1 MKKAI
6 GMLLALAF
14 CLTACAPATAPES
27 AAADT
32 ADTAQQ
38 EASAPA
44 SAAGALPAGALRS
57 SGTLGDTGE
66 ARYTVA
72 SSLQDFTPGTA
83 YELQVLRLDYATAR
97 QDCIYTVEM
106 TVGEDGLTQ
115 SGSLLVGNDA
125 VYLFVGTTMYKI
137 PLEGG
142 EAETMTIQQEIY
154 PAAADDTSVYYFVFD
169 EHNQYSGL
177 RMDLTTGQCTELQ
190 LPPQTWDIWAVGESR
205 FLLCRLL
212 TDTPLPGPQEG
223 DAYNAA
229 LQNATCEY
237 DWYDPATGA
246 LEKMMTEPYYGTEQP
261 DGSSRQH
268 RFLGAG
274 GGRLYFNWYG
284 QVDGQIADAGV
295 ESCDMTGGDWQPLT
309 AIPEGVDG
317 GEMGMQNGSLRWIG
331 SYLATNDCLIYDV
344 TTGKTWENVPID
356 NNWPVAFTGDGR
368 LLVDNSITEESGEFH
383 EAYGLVDLEDYL
395 NGTGE
400 VTPVTLY
407 NSAA

>member
-14 CLTACAPATAPES
+14 CLTACAPAATPES
-27 AAADT
+27 AAAGT
-32 ADTAQQ
+32 ADTAQA

-44 SAAGALPAGALRS
+44 SAAAELPAGTLRGS
-57 SGTLGDTGE
+57 STMGDTGE
-66 ARYTVA
+66 ARYTLA

-83 YELQVLRLDYATAR
+83 YELQVLRLDYAAAR

-106 TVGEDGLTQ
+106 TVGEDGATQ
-115 SGSLLVGNDA
+115 SASLLVQNDA

-154 PAAADDTSVYYFVFD
+154 PTAADDTSVYYFVFD
-169 EHNQYSGL
+169 AHNQYSGL
-177 RMDLTTGQCTELQ
+177 RMDLATGQCTELQ
-190 LPPQTWDIWAVGESR
+190 LPSQTWDIWPVGETR

-237 DWYDPATGA
+237 DWYDPATGE
-246 LEKMMTEPYYGTEQP
+246 LEKVMTEPYYGTEQP
-261 DGSSRQH
+261 DGSSRMH

-274 GGRLYFNWYG
+274 GGRLYFNWYS
-284 QVDGQIADAGV
+284 QVDGQTVDAGV
-295 ESCDMTGGDWQPLT
+295 ESCDMTGADWQPLT
-309 AIPEGVDG
+309 ALPEGVDG
-317 GEMGMQNGSLRWIG
+317 GEMENGSLRWIG
-331 SYLATNDCLIYDV
+331 SYLATGDCLIYDV
-344 TTGKTWENVPID
+344 ATGKIWEKVPID

-395 NGTGE
+395 GGTGE

>member
-14 CLTACAPATAPES
+14 CLTACAPAAAPES
-27 AAADT
+27 AAAGT

-38 EASAPA
+38 EASA
-44 SAAGALPAGALRS
+44 AAEFPAGTLRGS
-57 SGTLGDTGE
+57 STMGDTGE
-66 ARYTVA
+66 ARYTLA
-72 SSLQDFTPGTA
+72 SSVQEFTPGTA
-83 YELQVLRLDYATAR
+83 YELQVLRLDYAAAR

-106 TVGEDGLTQ
+106 TVGEDGSTQ
-115 SGSLLVGNDA
+115 SGSLLVENDA

-154 PAAADDTSVYYFVFD
+154 PTAADDTSVYYFVFD

-177 RMDLTTGQCTELQ
+177 RMDLATGQCTELQ

-246 LEKMMTEPYYGTEQP
+246 LEKVMTEPYYGTGQS
-261 DGSSRQH
+261 DGSSRMH

-274 GGRLYFNWYG
+274 GGRLYFNWYSQVEG
-284 QVDGQIADAGV
+284 QNVDAGV
-295 ESCDMTGGDWQPLT
+295 ESCDMTGADWQPLT
-309 AIPEGVDG
+309 ALPEGVDG
-317 GEMGMQNGSLRWIG
+317 GEMGEQNGSLRWIG
-331 SYLATNDCLIYDV
+331 SYLATNNCLIYDV
-344 TTGKTWENVPID
+344 ATGKAWEKVPID

-368 LLVDNSITEESGEFH
+368 LLVDNSITEASGDFH
-383 EAYGLVDLEDYL
+383 EAYGLVNLEDYL
-395 NGTGE
+395 GGTGE

>member
-6 GMLLALAF
+6 GMLLALTL
-14 CLTACAPATAPES
+14 CLTACAPAATPES
-27 AAADT
+27 AAAGT
-32 ADTAQQ
+32 ADTAQA

-44 SAAGALPAGALRS
+44 SAAAELPAGALRDS
-57 SGTLGDTGE
+57 STFGDTGK
-66 ARYTVA
+66 ARYTLA
-72 SSLQDFTPGTA
+72 SSVQEFTPGMA
-83 YELQVLRLDYATAR
+83 YQLQVLRLDYAAAR

-106 TVGEDGLTQ
+106 TVGEDGSTQ
-115 SGSLLVGNDA
+115 SGSLLVENDG

-154 PAAADDTSVYYFVFD
+154 PTAADDTSVYNFVFD

-177 RMDLTTGQCTELQ
+177 RMDLATGQCTELQ

-237 DWYDPATGA
+237 DWYDPATGE
-246 LEKMMTEPYYGTEQP
+246 LEKVMTEPYYGTEQS
-261 DGSSRQH
+261 DGSSRMH
-268 RFLGAG
+268 RFLGVG

-284 QVDGQIADAGV
+284 QVDGQNVDAGV
-295 ESCDMTGGDWQPLT
+295 ESCDMTGADWQPLT
-309 AIPEGVDG
+309 ALPEGEDG
-317 GEMGMQNGSLRWIG
+317 GQMGMQNGSLRWIS
-331 SYLATNDCLIYDV
+331 SYLGTNNCLIYDV
-344 TTGKTWENVPID
+344 ATGKTWEKVPID

-368 LLVDNSITEESGEFH
+368 LLVDNSITEASGEFH
-383 EAYGLVDLEDYL
+383 EAYGLVNLEDYL
-395 NGTGE
+395 GGTGE

-407 NSAA
+407 NGAA

>member
-14 CLTACAPATAPES
+14 CLTACAPAAAPES
-27 AAADT
+27 AAGDT
-32 ADTAQQ
+32 ADTAQA

-44 SAAGALPAGALRS
+44 SAAAELPAGTLRGS
-57 SGTLGDTGE
+57 STMGDTGE
-66 ARYTVA
+66 ARYTLA

-83 YELQVLRLDYATAR
+83 YELQVLRLDYAAAR

-106 TVGEDGLTQ
+106 TVGEDGATQ
-115 SGSLLVGNDA
+115 SASLLVQNDA

-154 PAAADDTSVYYFVFD
+154 PTAADDTSVYYFVFD
-169 EHNQYSGL
+169 AHNQYSGL
-177 RMDLTTGQCTELQ
+177 RMDLATGQCTELQ
-190 LPPQTWDIWAVGESR
+190 LPSQTWDIWPVGETR

-212 TDTPLPGPQEG
+212 TNTPLPGPQEG

-237 DWYDPATGA
+237 DWYDPATGE
-246 LEKMMTEPYYGTEQP
+246 LEKVMTEPYYGTEQP
-261 DGSSRQH
+261 DGSSRMH

-284 QVDGQIADAGV
+284 QVDGQTVDAGV
-295 ESCDMTGGDWQPLT
+295 ESCDMTGADWQPVSAL
-309 AIPEGVDG
+309 PEGTDG
-317 GEMGMQNGSLRWIG
+317 GEMGEQNGSLRWIG